1 MKVLVTGAA
10 GLLGKLVVEA
20 GRDRHE
26 MIGLRREE
34 LDVTDREAVR
44 ATLPHLKPD
53 AVLHCAAYTAVD
65 RAEDEPDR
73 AMVLNADG
81 VEWVA
86 AAAMECG
93 AVVVYVSSDYVFDGE
108 AEVPYR
114 EEDNTQPI
122 SSYGRSKLEGE
133 RRLARVYPDGHIIV
147 RTAWLYGPGKGF
159 VDWAKDRL
167 VREEELALIADQRG
181 SLTYAGEVARGMLT
195 LVEQRRRGVFHLV
208 NRGDASWYEVGLA
221 LAEELAI
228 ESPRLRAIRSSD
240 LPRPAPRPGYSVM
253 SVGRFERVTGTR
265 VTSWREALRR
275 YLSGS

>member
-1 MKVLVTGAA
+1 MKILTTGAA

-26 MIGLRREE
+26 MIGLGSEE

-44 ATLPHLKPD
+44 ATVSRLNPD
-53 AVLHCAAYTAVD
+53 AVLHCAGYTAVD
-65 RAEDEPDR
+65 RAEDEPGR
-73 AMVLNADG
+73 AMALNADS

-93 AVVVYVSSDYVFDGE
+93 AVAVYVSSDYVFDGK

-114 EEDNTQPI
+114 EEDNPQPI

-133 RRLARVYPDGHIIV
+133 RRLAQVYPDGHVIV

-159 VDWAKDRL
+159 VDWARDRL

-181 SLTYAGEVARGMLT
+181 SLTFAGEVARGMLM
-195 LVEQRRRGVFHLV
+195 LVEQGRRGLFHLV
-208 NRGDASWYEVGLA
+208 NRGDASWHEVGLA

-228 ESPRLRAIRSSD
+228 ETPRLRAICSSE
-240 LPRPAPRPGYSVM
+240 LSRPAKRPGYSVM

-265 VTSWREALRR
+265 VTSWREALRH
-275 YLSGS
+275 YLSVS